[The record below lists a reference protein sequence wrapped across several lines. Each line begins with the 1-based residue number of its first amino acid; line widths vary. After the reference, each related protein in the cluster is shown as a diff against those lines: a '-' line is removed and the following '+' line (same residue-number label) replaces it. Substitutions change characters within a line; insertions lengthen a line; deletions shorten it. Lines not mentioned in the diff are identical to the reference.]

1 MVNLETVREGKKI
14 REIYWRYFTL
24 KSANKI
30 YEKIRNNKMGEQEG
44 KKRDRFKTRKKIVL
58 IREKYAYIHRNNAY
72 IRCQGYIA
80 IKLMIKKPVCIPHRM
95 ERSWKGHVIAWK
107 IKNILR
113 AYSLVRRL
121 CHDSKYRSL
130 HSKPTLSH
138 TSPFSSH
145 RKDIRSRDIICGA
158 FLDEYQHRHS
168 APDFLSA
175 SLPLL
180 RHFYFALPV

>member
-1 MVNLETVREGKKI
+1 
-14 REIYWRYFTL
+14 
-24 KSANKI
+24 
-30 YEKIRNNKMGEQEG
+30 MGEQEG

-80 IKLMIKKPVCIPHRM
+80 IKLMIKRSACIPHRM

-145 RKDIRSRDIICGA
+145 RKDIRSRYYLRSFFRWISTST
-158 FLDEYQHRHS
+158 QR
-168 APDFLSA
+168 PR
-175 SLPLL
+175 LPLC
-180 RHFYFALPV
+180 LPLAPPPLLLCTPRVVHPHTPTWLWSHTTQLNRTTLHYACYLKPLQ